1 MASSQA
7 VYIKSGDQ
15 PRAFQWGNPA
25 AAPLTLAQATIYG
38 GSNPIYKESVYSTFQ
53 ASVTS
58 LTLGALTAT
67 VAIQCSND
75 DNTGRGFV
83 LGGDNAPGFAA
94 ITTAAGTTVTA
105 VQGGIFTPNLVGAL
119 VYSPNVP
126 AGVTVAAV
134 ASNGLTLTLS
144 SGAGVLA
151 GTAPMTL
158 FAQNWCATALGTITL
173 TGTITAAIPSFTDG
187 FSTQA
192 SWRYVRALASNV
204 TGTGALVSVW
214 MGV

>member
-1 MASSQA
+1 MSSSQA

-15 PRAFQWGNPA
+15 PRAFQWTNPA
-25 AAPLTLAQATIYG
+25 INPLTLAQSAIYG
-38 GSNPIYKESVYSTFQ
+38 GSNPIYKESVYASFQ

-94 ITTAAGTTVTA
+94 ITTAASATVTA
-105 VQGGIFTPNLVGAL
+105 VQGGIFTPALIGAL

-126 AGVTVAAV
+126 AGTTVAAV

-144 SGAGVLA
+144 SGVGVVA

-173 TGTITAAIPSFTDG
+173 TGTISATVPTVTDG
-187 FSTQA
+187 FTTQA
-192 SWRYVRALASNV
+192 PWRYVRALASSV